1 MKQNIQKLN
10 LCSKM
15 DMSKTVWI
23 NVCLPVGYM
32 WNENSNHPNFHHTCW
47 HTELVRH
54 TELVARCSAAKK
66 GRSTVNYRQ
75 SLAFDRPYLSCND
88 HSDRRVFQ
96 EIFFIIIIFWNSS
109 TQILFKTDASVLE
122 SGLMACNFISTSSQ
136 KTLQHRSFPVK
147 TTNFLGAPFL

>member
-88 HSDRRVFQ
+88 HCDRWLFQ
-96 EIFFIIIIFWNSS
+96 EIYFCYFQKQLC
-109 TQILFKTDASVLE
+109 TQMFFKTRVVRNIAIFTGKHLCWSLFLMKLQVLQP
-122 SGLMACNFISTSSQ
+122 A
-136 KTLQHRSFPVK
+136 TLF
-147 TTNFLGAPFL
+147 